1 MDSTSISNGS
11 QPRTKSAPD
20 YMTAREQR
28 EGILKHFGL
37 REVPFGVT
45 PNPSFLFPSRMHCAA
60 LHSMVQSIELNLGF
74 TLLLGEPGMGKTTL
88 LLQLLTQYRESA
100 RTAFLFQTQGR
111 RFDLLRFLASELEL
125 PDTRSDEVLL
135 HQRLRE
141 MLVNE
146 ARAGRKVLVII
157 DEAQNL
163 NQTSLEA
170 IRLLSD
176 FETASSKLLHII
188 LAGSARLGE
197 TLQAPDLSPLA
208 QRIMTICRLEPFT
221 AEEVK
226 HYVIFRLE
234 TAGSPSPG
242 NVFTPEALAA
252 IAEESGGVPR
262 LVNSICYRALS
273 SAFAAGKRRVSAG
286 IARQAIR
293 DLDLSDSG
301 RGWNT
306 SGLGFS
312 LPIDNQEWREER
324 LESREHVHVSE
335 PGDSPLSNR
344 VEPAHP
350 STAPSSSSVPSSSS
364 FPPPPFS
371 PPPSPPTP
379 STSPNKSAP
388 ASASRNEHIVAK
400 TIRLKRD
407 SRLGMGVPEFLALK
421 SGRMKPDRLTVA
433 LAALVALT
441 LFLWGGWYVLRGK
454 AERDMAIA
462 ANIRAHTGVAA
473 DSMAHTTAVED
484 LRPLG
489 QEILQPKTGKRRPSS
504 RLSELPLVPSPTG
517 ESNIGSAERNTPEA
531 GGSRTSTPIVES
543 LPQTGIPSQLSR
555 QSGSPNEAEATV
567 RVNPGNIS
575 KLANQPNL
583 PLATVQ
589 PRIPLLNLASTA
601 ESAATPDTSLRR
613 PIKVVQP
620 EYPEM
625 AKIRRIGGVVLL
637 ELEVDAR
644 GNVQKVRTVSGN
656 SLLSEAA
663 KTAARQWQYPP
674 SANDQ
679 SAPSVMQVRFN
690 FSLNS
695 ERMR

>member
-1 MDSTSISNGS
+1 MI
-11 QPRTKSAPD
+11 
-20 YMTAREQR
+20 
-28 EGILKHFGL
+28 
-37 REVPFGVT
+37 
-45 PNPSFLFPSRMHCAA
+45 
-60 LHSMVQSIELNLGF
+60 QSIELNLGF
-74 TLLLGEPGMGKTTL
+74 TVLLGEPGMGKTTL

-125 PDTRSDEVLL
+125 PDTKGDEVLL

-188 LAGSARLGE
+188 LAGSARLCE

-221 AEEVK
+221 AEEVR

-273 SAFAAGKRRVSAG
+273 SALAAGKRRVSAG
-286 IARQAIR
+286 IARQAVR
-293 DLDLSDSG
+293 DLDLSGSG

-306 SGLGFS
+306 SDPGFS
-312 LPIDNQEWREER
+312 LPTDNQEWREAR
-324 LESREHVHVSE
+324 LESREHVHVSAPE
-335 PGDSPLSNR
+335 DSPFSNR
-344 VEPAHP
+344 VEPDHS

-364 FPPPPFS
+364 FSPPPFS
-371 PPPSPPTP
+371 PLPSPPVS
-379 STSPNKSAP
+379 STLPNKSAP

-400 TIRLKRD
+400 NISLKRD
-407 SRLGMGVPEFLALK
+407 SLLGMGVPEFLDLK
-421 SGRMKPDRLTVA
+421 SGRMKHDRLTLA

-441 LFLWGGWYVLRGK
+441 LLLWGGWYVLRGK
-454 AERDMAIA
+454 TERDMTIA
-462 ANIRAHTGVAA
+462 ANSRAAHTGVAA
-473 DSMAHTTAVED
+473 DSTAHPTAVED
-484 LRPLG
+484 LRPPG
-489 QEILQPKTGKRRPSS
+489 QEILQPQAGKRRPSS
-504 RLSELPLVPSPTG
+504 RLSDLPLVPSLNG
-517 ESNIGSAERNTPEA
+517 ESNIGSAERKTPEA
-531 GGSRTSTPIVES
+531 GGSRTYPPMIET
-543 LPQTGIPSQLSR
+543 LPQTEIPSQLSR
-555 QSGSPNEAEATV
+555 HSANPNETEATV

-575 KLANQPNL
+575 KLSTEPNL
-583 PLATVQ
+583 PLATGQ
-589 PRIPLLNLASTA
+589 PRIPLLNLASTT
-601 ESAATPDTSLRR
+601 ESAATPDASLRR

-663 KTAARQWQYPP
+663 KTAAHQWQYPP

-695 ERMR
+695 ESMR

>member
-1 MDSTSISNGS
+1 MDSTSISNGA
-11 QPRTKSAPD
+11 QPRPISAPD
-20 YMTAREQR
+20 YRTAMEER
-28 EGILKHFGL
+28 EGLLKHFAL
-37 REVPFGVT
+37 RELPFGDT
-45 PNPSFLFPSRMHCAA
+45 PNPSYLFSSRMHCAA
-60 LHSMVQSIELNLGF
+60 LRSMIQSIELNLGF
-74 TLLLGEPGMGKTTL
+74 TVLLGEPGMGKTTL

-100 RTAFLFQTQGR
+100 RTAFLFQTQGG

-125 PDTRSDEVLL
+125 PDTKGDEVLL

-188 LAGSARLGE
+188 LAGSARLCE
-197 TLQAPDLSPLA
+197 TLQTPDLSPLT

-221 AEEVK
+221 AEEVRL
-226 HYVIFRLE
+226 YVIFRLQ
-234 TAGSPSPG
+234 TAGSPNPG

-273 SAFAAGKRRVSAG
+273 SAFASGKRRVNAG
-286 IARQAIR
+286 IARQAVR
-293 DLDLSDSG
+293 DLALSDSG

-312 LPIDNQEWREER
+312 LPTDNQEWREAR
-324 LESREHVHVSE
+324 LESREHVHVSG
-335 PGDSPLSNR
+335 PGDSPFSNR
-344 VEPAHP
+344 VEPDHP
-350 STAPSSSSVPSSSS
+350 STAASSSSVPSSSS
-364 FPPPPFS
+364 FSPPFS
-371 PPPSPPTP
+371 PLPSPATS
-379 STSPNKSAP
+379 STLPNKSVP
-388 ASASRNEHIVAK
+388 PSASRNEHTVTK
-400 TIRLKRD
+400 NIRLKRD
-407 SRLGMGVPEFLALK
+407 SLLGMGVPEFPGLK
-421 SGRMKPDRLTVA
+421 SRGTKHDRLTLA
-433 LAALVALT
+433 LAALVAIT
-441 LFLWGGWYVLRGK
+441 LLLWGGWFVLRGK
-454 AERDMAIA
+454 TERDMTIA
-462 ANIRAHTGVAA
+462 ANIRAADTGVASN
-473 DSMAHTTAVED
+473 SMAHTTAVED
-484 LRPLG
+484 PRSPG
-489 QEILQPKTGKRRPSS
+489 QEIIQPRAGKHRPSS
-504 RLSELPLVPSPTG
+504 LLSGLSLVPSPNG
-517 ESNIGSAERNTPEA
+517 ESNIGSAERKMPEA
-531 GGSRTSTPIVES
+531 GGSRTSPPMVET
-543 LPQTGIPSQLSR
+543 LPQTEIPSQLSR
-555 QSGSPNEAEATV
+555 HSVNSNETEATV

-575 KLANQPNL
+575 KFSTEPNL
-583 PLATVQ
+583 PLATGQ
-589 PRIPLLNLASTA
+589 PHIPLLSLASTT
-601 ESAATPDTSLRR
+601 ESAPTPDASLRR

-695 ERMR
+695 ETMR